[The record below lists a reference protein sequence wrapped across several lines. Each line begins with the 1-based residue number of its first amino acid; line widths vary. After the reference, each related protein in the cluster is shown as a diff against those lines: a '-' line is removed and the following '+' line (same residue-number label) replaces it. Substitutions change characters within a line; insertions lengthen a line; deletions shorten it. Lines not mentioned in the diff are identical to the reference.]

1 MATGTAAL
9 VLYRTRG
16 LMSRG
21 WWAIA
26 ALALVSF
33 GPLMSTVWSKQFNV
47 ISLVLALA
55 GFELVRRGR
64 GGYGGA
70 VIGLSVAFKPMV
82 ILLPFVLL
90 AARGTRRAG
99 AVALAVVLGLNLAAQ
114 SLMAVRAHDL
124 GALDPLIAL
133 RNFADKSHPSVFTC
147 LPWNLAPGATLCR
160 LVGLQHWTVQR
171 LAVLGGVV
179 LLGLWVIDALRAYRV
194 RSWEVF
200 AFVAALSAML
210 SPLAWTHYQ
219 IMLAP
224 LFFLLLFRFSRE
236 GAGVGSWAGLA
247 VAFVL
252 ASLLWQPF
260 GTSISAIHGLFSGGA
275 PAAHQPVFAEGFA
288 QFAQYILVLTGLI
301 FCATHGPA
309 PSVEQRGRGRG
320 PRGP

>member
-90 AARGTRRAG
+90 AARGT
-99 AVALAVVLGLNLAAQ
+99 
-114 SLMAVRAHDL
+114 
-124 GALDPLIAL
+124 
-133 RNFADKSHPSVFTC
+133 
-147 LPWNLAPGATLCR
+147 
-160 LVGLQHWTVQR
+160 
-171 LAVLGGVV
+171 
-179 LLGLWVIDALRAYRV
+179 
-194 RSWEVF
+194 
-200 AFVAALSAML
+200 
-210 SPLAWTHYQ
+210 
-219 IMLAP
+219 
-224 LFFLLLFRFSRE
+224 
-236 GAGVGSWAGLA
+236 
-247 VAFVL
+247 
-252 ASLLWQPF
+252 
-260 GTSISAIHGLFSGGA
+260 
-275 PAAHQPVFAEGFA
+275 
-288 QFAQYILVLTGLI
+288 
-301 FCATHGPA
+301 
-309 PSVEQRGRGRG
+309 
-320 PRGP
+320 